1 MVGVTADSGTS
12 ACFLGQRTPR
22 KGCRC
27 HPDWLV
33 CLFYAEFNHTKGFRR
48 RTAEPWVDVA
58 GGTDLAWSHR
68 LFRLCDE
75 LIRSRGDFLCRGL
88 NFFRH
93 GQNLFRHRPNSFR
106 DGLNLFVSD
115 KTFSLSDQSQ
125 SITDQTF
132 SVADQSQSSW
142 DLTFS
147 MTDQTFSS
155 GRKAFP

>member
-1 MVGVTADSGTS
+1 MIQARPPVFLANHRPDEDVGVIPIGWCVYSS
-12 ACFLGQRTPR
+12 LNSIMR
-22 KGCRC
+22 KGFE
-27 HPDWLV
+27 D
-33 CLFYAEFNHTKGFRR
+33 A
-48 RTAEPWVDVA
+48 TAEPWAAVA
-58 GGTDLAWSHR
+58 GGTDLARSHR
-68 LFRLCDE
+68 LPRLWDE

-88 NFFRH
+88 NFFRD

-106 DGLNLFVSD
+106 DGLNLFVAD

-125 SITDQTF
+125 SIRDQTF
-132 SVADQSQSSW
+132 SVADQSQSTR